1 MKKMIITMVMCFSFS
16 SIILSPITTTYA
28 TETSIDSY
36 SITRESNKQWIGF
49 EQEFNNLRASQLCQ
63 SGTLDLT
70 RDQLLYLINKY
81 DNADSTV
88 CINGR
93 ASFSEV
99 FFSGGYNAFAS
110 NKTAMVSLRDNLGAS
125 ATLLQVNG
133 TLGGAL
139 AGGPAGALIGL
150 VGATILASRFRDGN
164 NDRKKWISVDSAK
177 GGIRITLTDEFP
189 IANLKTTTQSPI
201 KKL

>member
-1 MKKMIITMVMCFSFS
+1 MKKMIITMGMCFSFS

-81 DNADSTV
+81 DNAESTV
-88 CINGR
+88 YINGR

-125 ATLLQVNG
+125 ATLLQ
-133 TLGGAL
+133 
-139 AGGPAGALIGL
+139 
-150 VGATILASRFRDGN
+150 
-164 NDRKKWISVDSAK
+164 
-177 GGIRITLTDEFP
+177 
-189 IANLKTTTQSPI
+189 
-201 KKL
+201 